1 MDTLKRLLRR
11 PASTIVWAA
20 LLTLAALILGVAGSL
35 YASALGIPAALEK
48 RQTTIAVQNNRM
60 EEQEDGSWSF
70 DPESVLLYQED
81 IDYLLSLPQV
91 KGIDLRRFSGAYIEG
106 LCARIGL
113 ENFFNNYQNIWQV
126 NDSYKNVL
134 ILGTV
139 EKVWTADYDS
149 IVLNDLTEIGHGDRV
164 GEKWCCAL
172 MNVDEVVSM
181 HPDYPLFPQGPDDEL
196 YTGKVRI
203 RFNVFDEQEGPF
215 FKVGSK
221 YAVYGEYSPLC
232 SSMNNDP
239 MPPEVPMAPHVFYS
253 PTTLGYFSC
262 FVEGDELVSYKS
274 EYEEVTTE
282 DIPTI
287 DDPGTM
293 KLKTLENRTPV
304 VKEWDGTAA
313 ELLEDPY
320 WGGLAEELEMDLH
333 AFPVIGTNCLESM
346 YGFLENKVKIVEGRM
361 FTEEEYKN
369 GSRVLV
375 LDESIAR
382 AGGLSVGDTV
392 LVRQFEPPVGDEQGN
407 SSIRTTYSDFQDS
420 TNNPGLGR
428 DPFFV
433 EPPREAEEFTI
444 VGLYRQENKWDDSL
458 GSFTPNT
465 IFVPRGAQIDEAVGG
480 PSELL
485 GYEERTSMGY
495 HVDENGSIVEKQY
508 TWQEPIIDPGLV
520 NGMYMSILLKNGSI
534 GEFLERIDAD
544 SEYTEIDYPM
554 TPEKTYRVYTKGLG
568 GHKFLCFD
576 QGFDDAKGS
585 IGAITDSGRKLALI
599 AGGGAVLIFIAYM
612 LLYQSF
618 ERRNLGVMR
627 SLGANKPEVRR
638 YLFTSGLII
647 AVIGVFLGTALSGVV
662 SKLVSDKL
670 AELTVSNAKLTDSA
684 DLFREMLTEGG
695 MPAWSLAA
703 LGLAEA
709 AAGAA
714 ALWAQ
719 AAHIAGKKTRKL
731 LGK

>member
-1 MDTLKRLLRR
+1 MDTRKRILRR

-20 LLTLAALILGVAGSL
+20 LITLAALILGVAGSL
-35 YASALGIPAALEK
+35 YASALGVPAALEK
-48 RQTTIAVQNNRM
+48 RQTTIAIQNNKM

-70 DPESVLLYQED
+70 DPEKVLLYEED
-81 IDYLLSLPQV
+81 IDYLRSLPMV
-91 KGIDLRRFSGAYIEG
+91 KDVDLRRFSGAYIEG
-106 LCARIGL
+106 LFARLGL
-113 ENFFNNYQNIWQV
+113 KDFFGNYQNLEQV

-134 ILGTV
+134 IIGTV
-139 EKVWTADYDS
+139 EKVWTAEYHS
-149 IVLNDLTEIGHGDRV
+149 TVLHDLTEIGHGDRV

-196 YTGKVRI
+196 YTGKVRL
-203 RFNVFDEQEGPF
+203 RFNVFDEHEGPF

-221 YAVYGEYSPLC
+221 YAVYGEYSPSC

-239 MPPEVPMAPHVFYS
+239 MPPEVPMAPHIFYS
-253 PTTLGYFSC
+253 PASVDYFSC

-274 EYEEVTTE
+274 EHEEITAE
-282 DIPTI
+282 DIPTF

-304 VKEWDGTAA
+304 VKQWDGTAA

-320 WGGLAEELEMDLH
+320 WKGLAEKLEMNLH
-333 AFPVIGTNCLESM
+333 TFPVIGTNCLESM
-346 YGFLENKVKIVEGRM
+346 YCFVENKVKIVDGRT

-369 GSRVLV
+369 GSRVLI
-375 LDESIAR
+375 LDETIAR
-382 AGGLSVGDTV
+382 AAGLSAGDSV
-392 LVRQFEPPVGDEQGN
+392 SVRQFVPPVGDEQGN
-407 SSIRTTYSDFQDS
+407 SSIRTKYFDFMDS
-420 TNNPGLGR
+420 TNNPVLGR

-433 EPPREAEEFTI
+433 EDPRGAEEFTI
-444 VGLYRQENKWDDSL
+444 VGLYRQENEWEDSL

-465 IFVPRGAQIDEAVGG
+465 VFVPRGAQIEEAVGG
-480 PSELL
+480 PSVLV

-495 HVDENGSIVEKQY
+495 HLDENGNIVEGEPD
-508 TWQEPIIDPGLV
+508 TWQEPIIEPGLV
-520 NGMYMSILLKNGSI
+520 NGMYMSIILKNGSI
-534 GEFLERIDAD
+534 DEFLERIAAD
-544 SEYTEIDYPM
+544 SEYTEIDYMGKP
-554 TPEKTYRVYTKGLG
+554 YRVYSKGLG
-568 GHKFLCFD
+568 GHEFLCFD
-576 QGFDDAKGS
+576 QGYADAKES
-585 IGAITDSGRKLALI
+585 IGAITDSSRRLAAI
-599 AGGGAVLIFIAYM
+599 ALGGAALIFIAYM
-612 LLYQSF
+612 LLYQGL
-618 ERRNLGVMR
+618 ERKTIGVMR
-627 SLGANKPEVRR
+627 CLGARKPQVRR

-647 AVIGVFLGTALSGVV
+647 AAAGIFLGTALSGAV

-670 AELTVSNAKLTDSA
+670 AELTVSGAKLEGSA
-684 DLFREMLTEGG
+684 DLFREMLAEGG

-719 AAHIAGKKTRKL
+719 AALIAGKKTRKL
-731 LGK
+731 LGR